1 MKPDMS
7 TWITTADAARRL
19 GVKPRTVVDM
29 VTKGKLHPKKYQ
41 RPNVAGGAISLYDP
55 AEVDAILQQRAI
67 ANTEVMPAGAMMP
80 APRAAVSVLR
90 SIDGPAGTADGRL
103 AAIVATMQAPP
114 LWLQYPEAVLFTGLG
129 ESRLREFVKAGQ
141 VKTDRG
147 PRGAV
152 VLLRTDLEKLV

>member
-55 AEVDAILQQRAI
+55 AEVEAILQQRAI

-80 APRAAVSVLR
+80 APRAVSLVR
-90 SIDGPAGTADGRL
+90 SIDAPAVPADGRL
-103 AAIVATMQAPP
+103 AAILATMQAPP
-114 LWLQYPEAVLFTGLG
+114 RWLRYDEAVVYTGLG
-129 ESRLREFVKAGQ
+129 ESRLRELVSAG
-141 VKTDRG
+141 KITTDRG
-147 PRGAV
+147 PRGST
-152 VLLRTDLEKLV
+152 VLRRGDLDKL